1 MSFELSSPLVYR
13 EEFAG
18 ISDGISPQGRLQAV
32 WDCQG
37 SEPEGM

>member
-13 EEFAG
+13 EEAAG
-18 ISDGISPQGRLQAV
+18 ISDSRSPKGLLQKV
-32 WDCQG
+32 QECQG